1 LAISVSPFWVFSR
14 PTVGFSGSGGAGK
27 TPSPENY
34 FAGSRRVPSAAKP
47 LSAAN
52 DVGRLPLLEQDTH
65 ARSAFFSTGKVRMI
79 LPHAMI
85 FMAQR
90 QAMCNSQNIR

>member
-1 LAISVSPFWVFSR
+1 MTSN

-34 FAGSRRVPSAAKP
+34 FAGSRRVPEAAKP

-52 DVGRLPLLEQDTH
+52 GVSPPAL
-65 ARSAFFSTGKVRMI
+65 F
-79 LPHAMI
+79 
-85 FMAQR
+85 
-90 QAMCNSQNIR
+90 